1 MNRSNKWLFLGV
13 LFLANSMGYAEI
25 PSPYDTQKEEIPLP
39 STGEIV
45 SKWKI
50 PEGFN
55 IQLFASDPMVR
66 QPIHITT
73 DERGR
78 LWVCENYTYAESGV
92 RFAKDLRD
100 RILILEDVDGDGVA
114 DNRKVFWEGGQKLTS
129 VEVGSGG
136 VWALCAPQ
144 LLFIPDKNKD
154 DIPDS
159 EPIVILD
166 GWEDDAVGHNI
177 VNGLK
182 WGPDGWLY
190 GRHGI

>member
-1 MNRSNKWLFLGV
+1 MTLRIHLCILIVIAISSHAADFPEIYDTEKG
-13 LFLANSMGYAEI
+13 EI
-25 PSPYDTQKEEIPLP
+25 PRPACDEIL
-39 STGEIV
+39 
-45 SKWKI
+45 SKWDI

-129 VEVGSGG
+129 VE
-136 VWALCAPQ
+136 
-144 LLFIPDKNKD
+144 
-154 DIPDS
+154 
-159 EPIVILD
+159 
-166 GWEDDAVGHNI
+166 
-177 VNGLK
+177 
-182 WGPDGWLY
+182 
-190 GRHGI
+190 